1 MLEWSAVSRPAG
13 SGLGGD
19 RFCAFHT
26 EAGLVVA
33 LADGAGNSRG
43 GASAAEAL
51 IRAVVSAAT
60 CFRSAL
66 NEWDLQDLLFGV
78 DETLALGGEETTGV
92 IAVFGQGEI
101 IAAAAGDTVL
111 IVGMED
117 GGLVRFPEPRTDC
130 RLGSGRA
137 DVRVLRMPTRL
148 PALLVTD
155 GAGACLRYEEL
166 RRRVVAGVGASELA
180 SWATHLVN
188 ERIVQVGDDATMIAV
203 AAVA

>member
-43 GASAAEAL
+43 GARAAEAL

-78 DETLALGGEETTGV
+78 DKTLALGGEATTG
-92 IAVFGQGEI
+92 
-101 IAAAAGDTVL
+101 
-111 IVGMED
+111 
-117 GGLVRFPEPRTDC
+117 
-130 RLGSGRA
+130 
-137 DVRVLRMPTRL
+137 
-148 PALLVTD
+148 
-155 GAGACLRYEEL
+155 
-166 RRRVVAGVGASELA
+166 
-180 SWATHLVN
+180 
-188 ERIVQVGDDATMIAV
+188 
-203 AAVA
+203 